1 MATDIISIDRLGLSA
16 IVGLDCWGRRRAQ
29 PIVISV
35 YLHLI
40 PDGFL
45 SRAGKSDSIID
56 TIDYGSL
63 TKTVAQYV
71 EIKENGFE
79 DGFEDVRHLIDGVVE
94 RVFEAAGQN
103 GKEVRVVVE
112 LPKLVPL
119 AEGGMVVEVN
129 ATRGAQKTA
138 QKKVYVKDLVLSVVI
153 GVKDPERNEK
163 QRVVVNLE
171 VSEQENVTIDNYQNI
186 VRRISD
192 VSPA

>member
-35 YLHLI
+35 YLHLT

-45 SRAGKSDSIID
+45 SRAGKSDSITD

-71 EIKENGFE
+71 ENKENGFE
-79 DGFEDVRHLIDGVVE
+79 DVFEDVRHLIDGVVE

-119 AEGGMVVEVN
+119 ADGGMAVEVN
-129 ATRGAQKTA
+129 ATRGAQSTA
-138 QKKVYVKDLVLSVVI
+138 QKVYVKDLVLSVVI